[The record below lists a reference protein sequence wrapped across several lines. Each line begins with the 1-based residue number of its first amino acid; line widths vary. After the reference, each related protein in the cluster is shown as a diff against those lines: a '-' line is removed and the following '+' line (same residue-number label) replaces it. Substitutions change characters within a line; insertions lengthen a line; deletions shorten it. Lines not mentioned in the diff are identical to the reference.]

1 MKMLKMCLNWKVL
14 VGLAATGVGVYLV
27 APDLVLAALPIL
39 LLAACPLSML
49 LMMWGMQHAQ
59 GQEQQTPQE
68 PDVGQNWEERI
79 ARLNRSE
86 RAALADQIGR
96 TLEREEAHPAENAEN
111 GRGR

>member
-14 VGLAATGVGVYLV
+14 AGLAATGVGVYLV

-59 GQEQQTPQE
+59 GQGHQTR
-68 PDVGQNWEERI
+68 EERI
-79 ARLNRSE
+79 AGLNRSE
-86 RAALADQIGR
+86 RAALADQLGM
-96 TLEREEAHPAENAEN
+96 LEREEAHPAENAEN